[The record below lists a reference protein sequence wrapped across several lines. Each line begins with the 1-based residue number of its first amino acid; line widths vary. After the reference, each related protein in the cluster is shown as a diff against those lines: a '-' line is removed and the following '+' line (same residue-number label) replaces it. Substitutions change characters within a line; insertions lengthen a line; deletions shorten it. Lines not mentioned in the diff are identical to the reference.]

1 MHTPF
6 FPAFR
11 PRLAALGLRSL
22 QSLRQSTL
30 HQLGQRLRGMLP
42 DELLAPQE
50 RGGHSR
56 QREYSLGLTLQCFVW
71 QMLNPETACREVVR
85 QVQAL
90 CRLAGRAVVDEGTS
104 AYIQAR
110 SRLPFKRLRQLLEA
124 TAQAAGKRADQA
136 GDLSGRPVK
145 VVDGS
150 TVQLADTSKNQ
161 AAYPQSGEQKPGCG
175 FPVMKLSVLFS
186 LASGAVLQVAQGN
199 LHCHDLRL
207 FRRLWKHLRKGD
219 VLLGDRAYGDYATLA
234 ALAGRGVDVVSRAHQ
249 RRKVDFRK
257 ALQLGKHDGLFVWK
271 RGYYQK
277 KNTFSRRQW
286 AALPEEITVRMVR
299 FQAVVR
305 GFRTQHITLTTT
317 LLDPV
322 AYPAQAL
329 IDLYG
334 RRWRLELC
342 LRDLKTTMG
351 MEALRCKSPQ
361 MAQKELMA
369 YLIAHNLVR
378 CVMAEAAGKHDAQL
392 DRISFKGAVDG
403 LRQYSAAIDRARNE
417 TIRRALWEDLLM
429 NLVLDQVPLR
439 PGRQEPRAVK
449 KRPKPFPLLNRPR
462 RKYKET
468 FHRNRYRKN
477 NTQNKH

>member
-11 PRLAALGLRSL
+11 PRLAALGRRSL

-42 DELLAPQE
+42 EDLLAPQIQ
-50 RGGHSR
+50 GGHSR
-56 QREYSLGLTLQCFVW
+56 QRVYSLGLTVQCFVW
-71 QMLNPETACREVVR
+71 QMLNPGTGCREVVR

-110 SRLPFKRLRQLLEA
+110 SGLPLKRLSQLLEA
-124 TAQAAGKRADQA
+124 TAQAAGKRAGQA
-136 GDLSGRPVK
+136 GHLSGRPVK

-150 TVQLADTSKNQ
+150 TVQLPDTSKNQ
-161 AAYPQSGEQKPGCG
+161 AAYPQPGEQKPGCG

-199 LHCHDLRL
+199 LHGHDVRL
-207 FRRLWKHLRKGD
+207 FRRLWKHLCKGD
-219 VLLGDRAYGDYATLA
+219 VLLGDRAYGDYAAMATFPK
-234 ALAGRGVDVVSRAHQ
+234 RGVDVVSRAHQ

-257 ALQLGKHDGLFVWK
+257 ARRLGKDDGLFVWK
-271 RGYYQK
+271 RGCYQK
-277 KNTFSRRQW
+277 KSTSSRRQW
-286 AALPEEITVRMVR
+286 AALPKEITVRIVR
-299 FQAVVR
+299 FQAVMR
-305 GFRTQHITLTTT
+305 GFRTRPIILTTT

-329 IDLYG
+329 ADLYG

-378 CVMAEAAGKHDAQL
+378 CVMAEAAGKHDAEL

-417 TIRRALWEDLLM
+417 KLRRALWEDLLM

-468 FHRNRYRKN
+468 FHRNRHRKN
-477 NTQNKH
+477 NPQNKQ